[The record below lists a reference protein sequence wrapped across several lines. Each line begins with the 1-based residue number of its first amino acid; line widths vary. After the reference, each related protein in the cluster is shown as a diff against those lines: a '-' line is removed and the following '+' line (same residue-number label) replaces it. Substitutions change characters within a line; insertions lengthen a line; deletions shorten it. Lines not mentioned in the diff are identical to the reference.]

1 MPDDRR
7 RGHACCVAGAHRGQ
21 CRPEESRSGVTAII
35 SAPETAR
42 SLTVMVTTFLYSLA
56 GGMLAVVASA
66 RLEQIAWRF
75 LRLVGLI
82 VFAIACG
89 VTIWSV
95 HRAGLESATD
105 EARGIGAGASL
116 AVAAMAVVFMAP
128 FASRI
133 APAFRLFCVLGGL
146 SGIWAACTS
155 ALARLDSAPYVSLGA
170 TSVIIGQ
177 VLGAVLLGSI
187 TVTWLLGHAYLT
199 ATRMTIAPLRH
210 FSRLLAWAVAI
221 RVGFLIVSLAVAW
234 GVGADMH
241 PSILTRLGY
250 AWLVLLLRVG
260 LGLVAVG
267 AFAFM
272 VLDCVRRR
280 ATQSATGIL
289 YFGSI
294 FAYVGELANQ
304 QLITECGWSL

>member
-1 MPDDRR
+1 
-7 RGHACCVAGAHRGQ
+7 
-21 CRPEESRSGVTAII
+21 
-35 SAPETAR
+35 
-42 SLTVMVTTFLYSLA
+42 MVTTFLYSLA
-56 GGMLAVVASA
+56 GGMLVVLAGV
-66 RLEQIAWRF
+66 RIEQIAWRF
-75 LRLVGLI
+75 LRLIGLV

-89 VTIWSV
+89 VTVWTIR
-95 HRAGLESATD
+95 RAELGFSINETWQ
-105 EARGIGAGASL
+105 IGAGASL
-116 AVAAMAVVFMAP
+116 AVAAMAVVFTAP
-128 FASRI
+128 FATRM
-133 APAFRLFCVLGGL
+133 ARVFRLFCAAGGL
-146 SGIWAACTS
+146 AGILAACIC
-155 ALARLDSAPYVSLGA
+155 ALARLDNAPSVPLAA

-177 VLGAVLLGSI
+177 VLGALLLGSI
-187 TVTWLLGHAYLT
+187 TVAWLIGHAYLT
-199 ATRMTIAPLRH
+199 ATRMTIAPLRQI
-210 FSRLLAWAVAI
+210 SRMLVWAVTI
-221 RVGFLIVSLAVAW
+221 RIGFLMVSLAVAW
-234 GVGADMH
+234 AVGVDMH
-241 PSILTRLGY
+241 PSILARLGY

>member
-1 MPDDRR
+1 M
-7 RGHACCVAGAHRGQ
+7 
-21 CRPEESRSGVTAII
+21 
-35 SAPETAR
+35 SAYKEAR
-42 SLTVMVTTFLYSLA
+42 TLNVMVTTFLYSLA
-56 GGMLAVVASA
+56 GGMLAILASTQI
-66 RLEQIAWRF
+66 EQIAWRF
-75 LRLVGLI
+75 LRLIGLV

-89 VTIWSV
+89 VTVWAI
-95 HRAGLESATD
+95 RPAGLGSSVNETWQ
-105 EARGIGAGASL
+105 IGAGASL
-116 AVAAMAVVFMAP
+116 AVAAMAVVFTAP
-128 FASRI
+128 FATRM
-133 APAFRLFCVLGGL
+133 ARVFRVFCAAGGL
-146 SGIWAACTS
+146 AGILAACIC
-155 ALARLDSAPYVSLGA
+155 ALARLDNAPSVPLGA

-177 VLGAVLLGSI
+177 VLAAMLLGSV
-187 TVTWLLGHAYLT
+187 TVAWLLGHAYLT

-210 FSRLLAWAVAI
+210 VSRMLAWAVTI
-221 RVGFLIVSLAVAW
+221 RVGFLIASLAVAW
-234 GVGADMH
+234 GVGWDMD
-241 PSILTRLGY
+241 PSIVARLGY

-272 VLDCVRRR
+272 VLDCVRQR